1 MIADI
6 LEHLACRADVDIGT
20 VCFTNEDGTPSY
32 ENGLFASG
40 RSIARGTFIGFY
52 TGEWLPFDPDKPCR
66 LSKNRWHSMV
76 VDDHVIVPPKRGLDG
91 GRHPIAMVNEPIFG
105 EVANC
110 KFIRF
115 YSTKDVWHAE
125 RPERP
130 ASKRCD
136 AVSSHELRYAC

>member
-52 TGEWLPFDPDKPCR
+52 TGEWVAIRPR
-66 LSKNRWHSMV
+66 QAVQAVEESMA
-76 VDDHVIVPPKRGLDG
+76 LDG
-91 GRHPIAMVNEPIFG
+91 GR
-105 EVANC
+105 
-110 KFIRF
+110 
-115 YSTKDVWHAE
+115 
-125 RPERP
+125 
-130 ASKRCD
+130 
-136 AVSSHELRYAC
+136 